1 MTPRGL
7 SRRID
12 QLGRIVVPVE
22 LRRALGIHEGDQLEI
37 SREGERIVLEKVE
50 EACTFC
56 GATEDLRHHRAK
68 LVCRGCV
75 AELANPW
82 NEHG

>member
-1 MTPRGL
+1 MTPTGL

-22 LRRALGIHEGDQLEI
+22 LRRALGILEGDLLEI
-37 SREGERIVLEKVE
+37 SREGERIMLEKVE

-56 GATEDLRHHRAK
+56 GSTENLRHHRAK
-68 LVCRGCV
+68 LVCPGCV
-75 AELANPW
+75 ADLANPW
-82 NEHG
+82 REHG